1 MRLYGSERC
10 ALPTALQSLDLGR
23 CPHRLWLRMALQT
36 ICEEMAWKSTAL
48 YKAGRPGA
56 ALELILWKLSYR
68 KIIDACD

>member
-1 MRLYGSERC
+1 
-10 ALPTALQSLDLGR
+10 
-23 CPHRLWLRMALQT
+23 MALQT